1 MRRRCSGRRTW
12 GPSSSIPFSR
22 PHRRQ
27 TVPTRW
33 CWTSIRVLPRASAS
47 AAPSRCISARSFG
60 PWRASSRRAA
70 PRACTC
76 TFLSTAARPIRR
88 RNRSRASSRAR
99 PRRTSR
105 TWSRTCRRR
114 RRDQARSISTGRRT
128 TPTDRPSHPG
138 RCARLA
144 FRSSRCRCDGRSCL
158 PSRAGSAS
166 RQRRPST
173 GCAATVTSS
182 GRCWRSRSVFEPLRA
197 CVERSL
203 WARMP
208 ASMPLDSAELSQ
220 IAAEAQDIAKSV
232 GQPPRTHHLLL
243 ATFTVPGPADVLL
256 RERGCDEDRVLAELT
271 ALGKAPEEPSASF
284 ADALERARQLAL
296 DCGNAQVGGLH
307 LLVALTRLSRST
319 AAALLERTAGPI
331 ATLRT
336 TALGY
341 LTGAIPRRTDAAL
354 TAAPTPRAAVV
365 TRRAPQPSVPQV
377 RVATLPPTS
386 QPDPRPEP
394 EPAPEP
400 DPARAPGRFALD
412 PREYPFLAT
421 YARNLSSLAAEGKL
435 DAAVGRERETDEL
448 LDILGKRRANNPV
461 LVGEPGVGK
470 TAIVEGL
477 AQRMLGN
484 DRLLLELDVSGLV
497 AGTQL
502 RGSFSERLIGIK
514 DEVKRADGRVIV
526 FIDELHMLI
535 GAGAAGEG
543 PQDGANELKA
553 ALARGEFPCVGATTH
568 DEFGK
573 HIQGDPAL
581 ERRFVPVLVREPSP
595 ADTARILRAAAPQYE
610 AYHQVRFLPE
620 ALEAAAHLSARYV
633 RDRYLPDKAFAAMD
647 LAGSRARREG
657 QSEVSRDDVARAVAR
672 MAGLPGE
679 RLLQP
684 DGERF
689 LNLEQRLSGR
699 IVGHGLIISAVA
711 RAVRRNYAGFA
722 AQRPLASF
730 LFCGPSGV
738 GKTETARALADEL
751 FDGALVRVDLSEY
764 SEAHSAARLVGA
776 PPGYVGYGEGGLLT
790 EAVRRRPACVVL
802 LDEAEK
808 AHLAVLQLLL
818 QVLDEGQLTD
828 GRGRR
833 IDFSGAAVILTS
845 NLGASAFAG
854 ENQRPMGFAQPV
866 DLARA
871 EARGPADPA
880 QASRALEQART
891 AFPPEL
897 WGRLDEKLVFAP
909 LARGEVAR
917 IAQLLLADSSRRLWE
932 ERRIAFRT
940 GPGLV
945 DHLIASGGY
954 QLALGARPM
963 RQVIQRLV
971 ESPLADERL
980 AGRVNSGET
989 LLASAGGSGVEF
1001 RRE

>member
-1 MRRRCSGRRTW
+1 
-12 GPSSSIPFSR
+12 
-22 PHRRQ
+22 
-27 TVPTRW
+27 
-33 CWTSIRVLPRASAS
+33 
-47 AAPSRCISARSFG
+47 
-60 PWRASSRRAA
+60 
-70 PRACTC
+70 
-76 TFLSTAARPIRR
+76 
-88 RNRSRASSRAR
+88 
-99 PRRTSR
+99 
-105 TWSRTCRRR
+105 
-114 RRDQARSISTGRRT
+114 
-128 TPTDRPSHPG
+128 
-138 RCARLA
+138 
-144 FRSSRCRCDGRSCL
+144 
-158 PSRAGSAS
+158 
-166 RQRRPST
+166 
-173 GCAATVTSS
+173 
-182 GRCWRSRSVFEPLRA
+182 
-197 CVERSL
+197 
-203 WARMP
+203 
-208 ASMPLDSAELSQ
+208 MPLDSAELSQ

-296 DCGNAQVGGLH
+296 DCGNAQAGGLH
-307 LLVALTRLSRST
+307 LLIALTRLSRST
-319 AAALLERTAGPI
+319 AASLLERTAGPT

-341 LTGAIPRRTDAAL
+341 LTGAIPRRRDVAVAA
-354 TAAPTPRAAVV
+354 AQTPKAAVV
-365 TRRAPQPSVPQV
+365 TRQAPQPSTPQV
-377 RVATLPPTS
+377 RVATLPPTAEI
-386 QPDPRPEP
+386 DRGPER

-400 DPARAPGRFALD
+400 GPARPPAPGALD

-421 YARNLSSLAAEGKL
+421 HARNLTSLAVEGKL
-435 DAAVGRERETDEL
+435 DPAVGRERETEEL
-448 LDILGKRRANNPV
+448 LDILGKRRSNNPV

-477 AQRMLGN
+477 ALRMLGG
-484 DRLLLELDVSGLV
+484 DRVLLQLDVGGLV

-514 DEVKRADGRVIV
+514 DEVKRADGRFIV
-526 FIDELHMLI
+526 FVDELHMLI

-543 PQDGANELKA
+543 PQDAANELKA
-553 ALARGEFPCVGATTH
+553 ALARGEFPCIGATTH
-568 DEFGK
+568 DEFQK
-573 HIQGDPAL
+573 HLQTDPAL

-595 ADTARILRAAAPQYE
+595 ADAARILRGAAAQYE
-610 AYHQVRFLPE
+610 QHHRVRFLPE
-620 ALEAAAHLSARYV
+620 ALDAAAQLTARYV
-633 RDRYLPDKAFAAMD
+633 RDRCLPDKAFAAVD
-647 LAGSRARREG
+647 LAGSRARREARTA
-657 QSEVSRDDVARAVAR
+657 VTRDDVARAVAR
-672 MAGLPGE
+672 MAGLPE
-679 RLLQP
+679 DRLLQP

-689 LNLEQRLSGR
+689 LSLEKRLGSR
-699 IVGHGLIISAVA
+699 IVGHEHNLSTIA
-711 RAVRRNYAGFA
+711 RAVRRNYAGFS

-854 ENQRPMGFAQPV
+854 ERQRPMGFAQPAGA
-866 DLARA
+866 AR
-871 EARGPADPA
+871 EDARELADPA

-909 LARGEVAR
+909 LARGEVAQ

-963 RQVIQRLV
+963 RQTIQRLV
-971 ESPLADERL
+971 ESPLADEIL

-989 LLASAGGSGVEF
+989 LLACAGGCGVEF
-1001 RRE
+1001 RRK

>member
-1 MRRRCSGRRTW
+1 M
-12 GPSSSIPFSR
+12 
-22 PHRRQ
+22 
-27 TVPTRW
+27 
-33 CWTSIRVLPRASAS
+33 
-47 AAPSRCISARSFG
+47 
-60 PWRASSRRAA
+60 
-70 PRACTC
+70 
-76 TFLSTAARPIRR
+76 
-88 RNRSRASSRAR
+88 
-99 PRRTSR
+99 
-105 TWSRTCRRR
+105 
-114 RRDQARSISTGRRT
+114 
-128 TPTDRPSHPG
+128 
-138 RCARLA
+138 
-144 FRSSRCRCDGRSCL
+144 
-158 PSRAGSAS
+158 
-166 RQRRPST
+166 
-173 GCAATVTSS
+173 AT
-182 GRCWRSRSVFEPLRA
+182 
-197 CVERSL
+197 
-203 WARMP
+203 
-208 ASMPLDSAELSQ
+208 DSAELAQ
-220 IAAEAQDIAKSV
+220 IAAEAQGIATGA
-232 GQPPRTHHLLL
+232 GQLPGTHHLLL

-256 RERGCDEDRVLAELT
+256 RERGCDEDKVLQEL
-271 ALGKAPEEPSASF
+271 AAAGAAPQEPVDSF
-284 ADALERARQLAL
+284 GEAMDRARQLAN
-296 DCGNAQVGGLH
+296 DCGNPQASGLH
-307 LLVALTRLSRST
+307 LLVALTRLSRSSAAQLLEKT
-319 AAALLERTAGPI
+319 AAPVAS
-331 ATLRT
+331 LRT

-341 LTGAIPRRTDAAL
+341 LTGSVPRRREVAV
-354 TAAPTPRAAVV
+354 AAPTARAAVI
-365 TRRAPQPSVPQV
+365 TRAAPQTAPSTRVGTVPPLLEPE
-377 RVATLPPTS
+377 R
-386 QPDPRPEP
+386 RPEP
-394 EPAPEP
+394 RPGP
-400 DPARAPGRFALD
+400 DPARPQARWALD
-412 PREYPFLAT
+412 PREYPWLST
-421 YARNLSSLAAEGKL
+421 YARNLTALAAEGKL

-672 MAGLPGE
+672 MAGLPEE

-751 FDGALVRVDLSEY
+751 FDGALVRIDLSEY
-764 SEAHSAARLVGA
+764 AEPHTAARLVGA
-776 PPGYVGYGEGGLLT
+776 PPGYVGYGEGGQLT

-808 AHLAVLQLLL
+808 AHLSVLQLLL

-833 IDFSGAAVILTS
+833 IDFSAAVVILTS
-845 NLGASAFAG
+845 NLGAAALTG
-854 ENQRPMGFAQPV
+854 EAARPMGFAQPL
-866 DLARA
+866 DASLEKTQPPQPDEHPRA
-871 EARGPADPA
+871 AKALEVARG
-880 QASRALEQART
+880 T
-891 AFPPEL
+891 FPPEL

-917 IAQLLLADSSRRLWE
+917 IAELLLADSSRRLWH
-932 ERRIAFRT
+932 ERRIAFRS

-945 DHLIASGGY
+945 EHLIASGGY
-954 QLALGARPM
+954 QAALGARPM
-963 RQVIQRLV
+963 RQVIQRVV
-971 ESPLADERL
+971 ESPLADEIL
-980 AGRVNSGET
+980 AGRVKSGER
-989 LLASAGGSGVEF
+989 LLARAGPSGVEF
-1001 RRE
+1001 VRE